1 MNEIDQYIKESA
13 IERQEALIKLRDIL
27 QETLIP
33 LGYEECM
40 SYGMIGY
47 VVPFSLYPNGYH
59 CDTKLPV
66 PFVALANQKHGIH
79 LYHMGIYANPILLKW
94 WEDEYW
100 KLNIGKLDMGKSC
113 IRFKNI
119 EKIPYSLIKE
129 FMSKMSVV
137 EWIKLY
143 EQSLSR

>member
-47 VVPFSLYPNGYH
+47 VVPFPLYPNGYH

-94 WEDEYW
+94 WEDEYR